1 MKIGSYK
8 LKKEQLTIAVLAAAG
23 IFASILFTIFYL
35 PVMKT
40 LSLKDAEC
48 KCMETE
54 AGEARRLITQAGK
67 IYGDRILINEDEV
80 GVAMDELAKH
90 GKLMGVNFV
99 SMKPG
104 EIRDVPGAKYKE
116 ISIAMKIES
125 NDKQLSGFM
134 GSLDE
139 LKKGVIK
146 VDSFEIVPKTEDN
159 TMLESKLVIDMYISG
174 HKYAK

>member
-1 MKIGSYK
+1 MKIGSYELNK
-8 LKKEQLTIAVLAAAG
+8 DQLTIAALAAAG
-23 IFASILFTIFYL
+23 LCLVILFFIFYI

-40 LSLKDAEC
+40 LAVKDAEC
-48 KCMETE
+48 KRIETE
-54 AGEARRLITQAGK
+54 AREARILITQAGK

-80 GVAMDELAKH
+80 GRAMDELAKH

-104 EIRDVPGAKYKE
+104 EIKNVPGAKYKE
-116 ISIAMKIES
+116 LSIEMRLES
-125 NDKQLSGFM
+125 NDKQLADFI

-139 LKKGVIK
+139 LKKGIVKI
-146 VDSFEIVPKTEDN
+146 DSFEIYPKAGDGTL
-159 TMLESKLVIDMYISG
+159 LESKLVIDVYISG

>member
-1 MKIGSYK
+1 MKIGSYE
-8 LKKEQLTIAVLAAAG
+8 LKKEQLVIAISAAAVLCAFVLA
-23 IFASILFTIFYL
+23 LIFYI
-35 PVMKT
+35 PVMKKLGKNNT
-40 LSLKDAEC
+40 DCCLIEKEVR
-48 KCMETE
+48 
-54 AGEARRLITQAGK
+54 EARALIAQAGK

-90 GKLMGVNFV
+90 GKLMGVNFI

-104 EIRDVPGAKYKE
+104 EIREVPGAKYKE
-116 ISIAMKIES
+116 ISIEMQVES
-125 NDKQLSGFM
+125 NDKQLSDFI

-146 VDSFEIVPKTEDN
+146 LDSFEIAPKAVDSTV
-159 TMLESKLVIDMYISG
+159 LESKLVIDMYISG